1 MIGYNSRFLGTYDGK
16 CVFYDS
22 DHLKYHTQIHVR
34 PKHSKHSTG
43 HKITGIIPHP
53 TSPDRLLVT
62 SNDSRIRLYNLKDY
76 KLECKYKGYV
86 NTETQSKATFSPR
99 GDYIICGSQD
109 HMAYIWRLECD
120 LNFKHARRDRNPC
133 YESFSA
139 HNSVVTVAI
148 FAPNTE
154 LFEAFSP
161 SVLRNE
167 TESPHDVIL
176 TSDYF
181 GQIKVFSL

>member
-1 MIGYNSRFLGTYDGK
+1 M
-16 CVFYDS
+16 
-22 DHLKYHTQIHVR
+22 
-34 PKHSKHSTG
+34 
-43 HKITGIIPHP
+43 
-53 TSPDRLLVT
+53 
-62 SNDSRIRLYNLKDY
+62 
-76 KLECKYKGYV
+76 
-86 NTETQSKATFSPR
+86 
-99 GDYIICGSQD
+99 CGSQD

-120 LNFKHARRDRNPC
+120 LNFKHARRDKNPC

-161 SVLRNE
+161 SILRNE
-167 TESPHDVIL
+167 IDSPHDVIL
-176 TSDYF
+176 TADYF